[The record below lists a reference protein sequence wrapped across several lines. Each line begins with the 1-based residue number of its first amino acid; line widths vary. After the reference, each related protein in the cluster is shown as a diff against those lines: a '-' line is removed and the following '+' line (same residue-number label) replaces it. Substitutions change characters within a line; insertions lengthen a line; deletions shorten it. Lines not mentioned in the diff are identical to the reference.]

1 MTSFDSNGDSDGK
14 NFIDDTKNLIHID
27 ILNRNLEETISS
39 INLISTNSEKDFLE
53 IGNKLRKFSYTSNIL
68 THIATQA
75 ADAVSD
81 DILQKGI
88 SDLKEFLT
96 EFRSYLK
103 SSLGEI
109 INDKSELQKILPSI
123 EAIYDQISGFDKI
136 VKNLRML
143 GISTKIESARL
154 GTEDQGFYALAET
167 VDKLSGMIKEKAEVI
182 LKKSIFLISELN
194 NSIIN
199 LTKLEID
206 QSRQSD
212 VVINQSQ
219 DSINAFH
226 LMYEER
232 VKKTEKISIISSN
245 VSKNIYDIVT
255 SIQIHDIT
263 RQRLEHAKSSLDDV
277 SEKIGSILNS
287 GENEELDEKL
297 GFIFDICNLQSIQL
311 KQSIEEFI
319 DAVNAILSD
328 LREVGENFKSIF
340 IEATS
345 LLNENDDSSKSSLK
359 SMKEELVAI
368 SNGLKKSIEN
378 GNELSKS
385 INSVV
390 SVVDDLSKYVLDIED
405 LGSEIEIIAL
415 NARVKA
421 TRTGTIG
428 SALGVLSENIQ
439 RLSIDAKSQT
449 IRSSELLDS
458 ISNES
463 INLKNSMETGLYK
476 SNNQNMILKANNVN
490 NLINKLIDL
499 EKSAENYINNLKSG
513 VSQLNVEINS
523 TLNGITVSDY
533 TRTLYSK
540 ISNALDNII
549 NEISKNGNLK
559 SDRKTNTME
568 LMKKYTMH
576 TERKIHKDFAGDIEN
591 NSDPGANNLYDPENN
606 SLDDNIEFF

>member
-1 MTSFDSNGDSDGK
+1 M
-14 NFIDDTKNLIHID
+14 
-27 ILNRNLEETISS
+27 
-39 INLISTNSEKDFLE
+39 
-53 IGNKLRKFSYTSNIL
+53 
-68 THIATQA
+68 
-75 ADAVSD
+75 
-81 DILQKGI
+81 
-88 SDLKEFLT
+88 
-96 EFRSYLK
+96 
-103 SSLGEI
+103 
-109 INDKSELQKILPSI
+109 
-123 EAIYDQISGFDKI
+123 
-136 VKNLRML
+136 
-143 GISTKIESARL
+143 
-154 GTEDQGFYALAET
+154 
-167 VDKLSGMIKEKAEVI
+167 
-182 LKKSIFLISELN
+182 
-194 NSIIN
+194 
-199 LTKLEID
+199 
-206 QSRQSD
+206 
-212 VVINQSQ
+212 
-219 DSINAFH
+219 
-226 LMYEER
+226 
-232 VKKTEKISIISSN
+232 
-245 VSKNIYDIVT
+245 
-255 SIQIHDIT
+255 
-263 RQRLEHAKSSLDDV
+263 
-277 SEKIGSILNS
+277 
-287 GENEELDEKL
+287 
-297 GFIFDICNLQSIQL
+297 
-311 KQSIEEFI
+311 
-319 DAVNAILSD
+319 
-328 LREVGENFKSIF
+328 
-340 IEATS
+340 
-345 LLNENDDSSKSSLK
+345 
-359 SMKEELVAI
+359 
-368 SNGLKKSIEN
+368 
-378 GNELSKS
+378 
-385 INSVV
+385 
-390 SVVDDLSKYVLDIED
+390 VDDLSKYVLDIED